1 VEAFAEALC
10 GDEMIDLDRIDL
22 TPPDPNET
30 EITILKDEPN
40 RFDSDLS
47 AFDHFLVGAAMKGAS
62 DINISADLRMR
73 VQLHGDQRLATKRRL
88 LITEVQAM
96 LAHLWSANDAMSL
109 VSAGRPLDF
118 SYEKKIDRK
127 RSQRFR
133 VNATGEQRFGT
144 NGVQI
149 TLRAL
154 PDTTPTLD
162 DVGLEDELRDHLEPA
177 SGIIVVAGAT
187 GHGKST
193 TMAAMTRSHLENRQR
208 SRKIVDLQAPI
219 EYTFRDINTDAA
231 DVASF
236 ISQSEIGVGRNIPT
250 FALGVRAAM
259 RRAPAVINVGESRD
273 RESMEACIEACL
285 TGHLVNTTTHAG
297 SIAEALRRMAFL
309 FPPEEQEARSFDLMT
324 SLNLIIWQR
333 LVKTADGKGRVALR
347 EYLVF
352 DQSVRDWFLSVP
364 PLDWVNVVKQIFS
377 ESCSNPNLVAR
388 TMTQSAEELVQR
400 RIVKAEDV
408 AGILR
413 AGIGFVGRSSCD
425 KQRQRTIS

>member
-1 VEAFAEALC
+1 
-10 GDEMIDLDRIDL
+10 MIDLDRIDL
-22 TPPDPNET
+22 TPPDPNSPELS
-30 EITILKDEPN
+30 ILKTEPN

-62 DINISADLRMR
+62 DINISADLRLR
-73 VQLHGDQRLATKRRL
+73 VQLHGDQKLASKRRL

-154 PDTTPTLD
+154 PDATPSLD
-162 DVGLEDELRDHLEPA
+162 DVGLEDELRDRLEPA

-193 TMAAMTRSHLENRQR
+193 TMAAMTRCHLENAARP
-208 SRKIVDLQAPI
+208 RKIVDLQAPI

-250 FALGVRAAM
+250 FAEGVRAAM

-333 LVKTADGKGRVALR
+333 LVKRADGRGRVALR

-352 DQSVRDWFLSVP
+352 DRQVRERFLNVP
-364 PLDWVNVVKQIFS
+364 ALEWVNVVKQVFS
-377 ESCSNPNLVAR
+377 DSCSDRSILCR
-388 TMTQSAEELVQR
+388 TMTQSAERLVQK
-400 RIVKAEDV
+400 RIVKAQDV
-408 AGILR
+408 APFMSR
-413 AGIGFVGRSSCD
+413 GIGFLGHI
-425 KQRQRTIS
+425 KL

>member
-1 VEAFAEALC
+1 MDSFAEALC

-73 VQLHGDQRLATKRRL
+73 VQLHGDQKLATRRRL

-118 SYEKKIDRK
+118 SYEKKVDRK

-162 DVGLEDELRDHLEPA
+162 DVGLEEELRDHLEPA

-193 TMAAMTRSHLENRQR
+193 TMAAMTRSHLENRDR

-250 FALGVRAAM
+250 FAEGVRAAM

-333 LVKTADGKGRVALR
+333 LVKTADGEGRVALR

-352 DQSVRDWFLSVP
+352 DQDVRDRFLSVP
-364 PLDWVNVVKQIFS
+364 PLEWVNVVKQVFS
-377 ESCSNPNLVAR
+377 DSCSNPNLIAR
-388 TMTQSAEELVQR
+388 TMTQSAERLVQR
-400 RIVKAEDV
+400 KIVSADDV
-408 AGILR
+408 SGLLQT
-413 AGIGFVGRSSCD
+413 GIGFLGQI
-425 KQRQRTIS
+425 KL